1 MQQQK
6 ERLNRAFDNMSELDR
21 IMLVTLAE
29 DRANAFAKKRAVLRL
44 VPNLLP
50 PGASSLFRTA
60 S

>member
-6 ERLNRAFDNMSELDR
+6 ERLNRAFDVMSELDR
-21 IMLVTLAE
+21 TMLVTLAE
-29 DRANAFAKKRAVLRL
+29 DRAAAFAKKRASLRL

-50 PGASSLFRTA
+50 PGTGGLLRTA